1 MMTRPLNKM
10 SRIAAKTANLPQ
22 GLRSFILTKLFGR
35 IVPFLSTASVQFE
48 EVSAARLVV
57 SIKNRRKVQNH
68 IKGVHAAAMALLA
81 ETSTG
86 FVMGMNVPDDK
97 LLLLKSMHVD
107 YQKRSQGDMRAVAT
121 LSKDQIEL
129 LHSTEKGNFA
139 VNVEIS
145 DESDE
150 APIQCEMVWAW
161 LPKKRD

>member
-1 MMTRPLNKM
+1 MTRTPNKM
-10 SRIAAKTANLPQ
+10 SRIAAKTAGFPQ
-22 GLRSFILTKLFGR
+22 GLRSFILTRLFGR
-35 IVPFLSTASVQFE
+35 IVPFLATASVQFE
-48 EVSAARLVV
+48 EVSSTRLVV

-107 YQKRSQGDMRAVAT
+107 YQKRAQGDLLAVAT
-121 LSKDQIEL
+121 LSPDQIDL
-129 LHSTEKGNFA
+129 LHDTEKGNFS
-139 VNVEIS
+139 VSVEIS
-145 DESDE
+145 DQSGE
-150 APIQCEMVWAW
+150 APIQCQMVWAW

>member
-1 MMTRPLNKM
+1 MSRPLNKM
-10 SRIAAKTANLPQ
+10 SRIAAKTASLPQ

-57 SIKNRRKVQNH
+57 SLKNRRKVQNH

-121 LSKDQIEL
+121 LSDDQIEL
-129 LHSTEKGNFA
+129 LHSTEKGNFS

-145 DESDE
+145 DESGE

>member
-1 MMTRPLNKM
+1 MTRTPNKM
-10 SRIAAKTANLPQ
+10 SRIAAKTAGFPQ
-22 GLRSFILTKLFGR
+22 GLRSFILTRLFGR
-35 IVPFLSTASVQFE
+35 IVPFLATASVQFE
-48 EVSAARLVV
+48 EVSPARLVV

-107 YQKRSQGDMRAVAT
+107 YQKRAQGDLRAVAT
-121 LSKDQIEL
+121 LSPDQIDL
-129 LHSTEKGNFA
+129 LHDTEKGNFS
-139 VNVEIS
+139 VSVEIS
-145 DESDE
+145 DQSGE
-150 APIQCEMVWAW
+150 APIQCQMVWAW

>member
-1 MMTRPLNKM
+1 MTRPLNKM

-121 LSKDQIEL
+121 LSDDQIEL
-129 LHSTEKGNFA
+129 LHSTEKGTLL
-139 VNVEIS
+139 VNVAIS
-145 DESDE
+145 DESGE

>member
-1 MMTRPLNKM
+1 MTRPLNKM

-22 GLRSFILTKLFGR
+22 NLRSFILTRLFGR

-121 LSKDQIEL
+121 LSSDQIEL

-145 DESDE
+145 DESGE

>member
-1 MMTRPLNKM
+1 MTRPLNKM
-10 SRIAAKTANLPQ
+10 SRIATKTANLPQ
-22 GLRSFILTKLFGR
+22 GLRSFILTRLFGR
-35 IVPFLSTASVQFE
+35 IVPFLATASVQFE
-48 EVSAARLVV
+48 EVGAARLVV

-121 LSKDQIEL
+121 LSDEQIEL
-129 LHSTEKGNFA
+129 LHSTDKGNFA

-145 DESDE
+145 DESGE